1 MRILLVE
8 DDPMIADAV
17 KSALADEAHAV
28 DHVSSGRTA
37 RTQLGLSDY
46 QLVLLD
52 LGLPGLDGMS
62 VLRTLRGEGSAKNDI
77 PVIILTARD
86 ALEDRLNGLD
96 AGADDYLVKP
106 FHMSELLARMRAVM
120 RRRNGAAAN
129 VLSNGELSLSE
140 AAKPVE
146 RAGQT
151 YTLTKREY
159 ALLSALLA
167 RPGAILSRRAL
178 EDRIYAVGEE
188 PDSNAVEYLI
198 HALRKKLG
206 ADAVKNVRGLG
217 WMVAGRDAKP
227 E

>member
-1 MRILLVE
+1 
-8 DDPMIADAV
+8 
-17 KSALADEAHAV
+17 
-28 DHVSSGRTA
+28 
-37 RTQLGLSDY
+37 
-46 QLVLLD
+46 
-52 LGLPGLDGMS
+52 
-62 VLRTLRGEGSAKNDI
+62 
-77 PVIILTARD
+77 
-86 ALEDRLNGLD
+86 
-96 AGADDYLVKP
+96 
-106 FHMSELLARMRAVM
+106 M

-129 VLSNGELSLSE
+129 VLSNGDLSLSE
-140 AAKPVE
+140 AAKTVE

-217 WMVAGRDAKP
+217 WMVAGRDTKP